1 MAFPGTITVS
11 SPDFADRTRMPDALT
26 ADHGSQEPVIEVS
39 GVPAEAV
46 ELALVCHDP
55 DAPLPLGFTH
65 WTVYGIPADAVRITG
80 ASGREGM
87 TNAGKKGY
95 YGPQPP
101 VGHGDHSYYFW
112 VYALSRKV
120 EGEPSSDDFLHEY
133 ADDILEQNRLV
144 GYYSR

>member
-1 MAFPGTITVS
+1 MRRSRSVS
-11 SPDFADRTRMPDALT
+11 RTGPFTGSPRTRRASP
-26 ADHGSQEPVIEVS
+26 
-39 GVPAEAV
+39 
-46 ELALVCHDP
+46 
-55 DAPLPLGFTH
+55 
-65 WTVYGIPADAVRITG
+65 G
-80 ASGREGM
+80 ASGREGV
-87 TNAGKKGY
+87 TNAGETGY

-133 ADDILEQNRLV
+133 AGDILEQNRLV